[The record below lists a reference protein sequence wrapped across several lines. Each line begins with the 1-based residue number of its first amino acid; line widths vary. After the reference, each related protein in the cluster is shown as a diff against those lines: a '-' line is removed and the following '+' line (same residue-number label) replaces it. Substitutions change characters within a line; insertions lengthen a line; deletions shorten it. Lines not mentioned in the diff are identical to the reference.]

1 MPSSQV
7 YPQLKPAAGLIA
19 APNKTDSPLPYED

>member
-1 MPSSQV
+1 V
-7 YPQLKPAAGLIA
+7 YPQLNPAAGLIA